1 MDLHFTLVRAPGAG
15 RGEAPL
21 ELTVRAAGNASG
33 TELEHELSRKFG
45 TRRLTVGGV
54 PLSALVIGRPPLV
67 TGAVIV
73 DDGGHRERQPRNS
86 GQDIPAALLLAV
98 HSGPAAGRVLPL
110 RRGSYRIGRTSA
122 DLSIPDPDLS
132 REHAR
137 IDVTDTALTI
147 EDLGSANGIGVN
159 GKRVRNAAISTESMI
174 SCGRS
179 TMSIVVAGPPGC
191 WTSCMGAAGVSV
203 AEPLSVPRPPGQ
215 ENRGMLF
222 LSALL
227 PVVLGV
233 ALALLTGMWMFLAFT
248 AVSAVTLVVPIA
260 SGRRARR
267 RLQSAVV
274 AAAAADKERR
284 RRSAPSPAQLV
295 LNSPRK
301 AVAADSIPEVSG
313 VWLRLGLAEQPANVR
328 LEPPDPDF
336 RPPGL
341 GAVPFLLDPAA
352 GVVSV
357 RGPESETAGLLHS
370 FLMQLTGYPSAD
382 GTRIAV
388 FGPVNSLPLAAR
400 YLPNVTLHGR
410 MEDMVEVLTGDPP
423 RGGIPG
429 VLVLISAGEKNPSL
443 ERLCEVA
450 HESGWRVFRF
460 MPSGPGP
467 SASEPSD
474 ADIDLGASHAVLR
487 SRGSTHQFVA
497 DLVPQDVFAHYCRKT
512 GQEAG
517 VAVRGRSVPVACM
530 LADVLDLSTE
540 ATALRWSVGRVAP
553 GLAIPVGQG
562 GDGPRILDL
571 EADGPHL
578 LVAGTTGSGKS
589 ELLRTM
595 SVALA
600 LSYPPDRMN
609 ILFFDFKGGSGLGPL
624 TSLPHCVGMLTDL
637 TRSELDRTM
646 ASLRAEVR
654 RREQLLAMEKAPDLT
669 AYRLAGRQDSASLPQ
684 LVVIIDEFRMLVDD
698 APESLNELMR
708 IATIGRSLGL
718 HLVMATQRPQG
729 AINADIRANITT
741 SIALRVQSA
750 HESADIIGTK
760 AAATIAVETPGRA
773 FLVRGNQEP
782 AEFQSAAL
790 SVGGPGRTP
799 SGIVVRRTVDALS
812 ACPPRSPEEAIP
824 APPLTPAAAAAPL
837 VEALN
842 SLWQE
847 CGTGP
852 VRRPVAPPLPTTPTY
867 PRPPEGFAPVGLVP
881 DRLAL
886 NEPAPGGTP
895 GDRPRAEER
904 DRATGSLGV
913 ELGWLD
919 LPHQQEVAPLSWQPR
934 DDGHLAFIGGTS
946 GDAVS
951 AMSLVLDQLA
961 VHPVDSHLYVL
972 DADGSF
978 TRMQASSRTGA
989 VAGLHD
995 LRRGVRVLERLCGEM
1010 ARRLSGTG
1018 MLHHV
1023 PLVLAISGWGSWLSA
1038 MRSGPLMWGED
1049 LVQDIMRNGRR
1060 AGITA
1065 ILSGER
1071 DLAVSRFLSDIPN
1084 RVYFPRGASAESRFA
1099 WPKMPDVLS
1108 VRGRAVAFGAI
1119 AGGGAAVCQFHAS
1132 DAQAAPRAQPR
1143 IFTRPF
1149 RVEAL
1154 PDRLA
1159 VEDMLGL
1166 IGRNRDTRPPGAG
1179 QAGNGADNPVE
1190 ETRRLWIGVGG
1201 DELSPVALRLPPA
1214 GAVAILGAAGSG
1226 KTSLLAALRVLNS
1239 HVRMWLQPGPER
1251 DPDDYWAEI
1260 HAETT
1265 AGRFGRDSVL
1275 LVDDADRLASS
1286 TSQKL
1291 LQMNTLGCP
1300 VVLSANYGQ
1309 PLLQRAPLAMAA
1321 RNGGTGILIA
1331 PRSNMDGDLFG
1342 VRFELELNPPP
1353 GRAVLLADGRAT
1365 PVQLPVAAAGTPGA

>member
-1 MDLHFTLVRAPGAG
+1 MDLHFTLVRGPGAG
-15 RGEAPL
+15 RDEAPL
-21 ELTVRAAGNASG
+21 ELTASAAGNALGS
-33 TELEHELSRKFG
+33 ELEQELSRTFG
-45 TRRLTVGGV
+45 TRRLSVGGL

-73 DDGGHRERQPRNS
+73 DGGGGIRERQPRRS

-98 HSGPAAGRVLPL
+98 HSGPAAGSLLPL
-110 RRGSYRIGRTSA
+110 RRGSYRIGRTAA
-122 DLSIPDPDLS
+122 DLTIPDPDLS
-132 REHAR
+132 RQHAR
-137 IDVTDTALTI
+137 IDVTDSALNI
-147 EDLGSANGIGVN
+147 RDLGSANGIEVD
-159 GKRVRNAAISTESMI
+159 GKRVRSAAISTDSMI

-179 TMSIVVAGPPGC
+179 TLSIVVAGPPGSR
-191 WTSCMGAAGVSV
+191 TSCMGAAGVSV

-227 PVVLGV
+227 PVALGV

-248 AVSAVTLVVPIA
+248 AVSAVTLVVPIV
-260 SGRRARR
+260 SGRRSRR
-267 RLQSAVV
+267 RLRSAVV

-284 RRSAPSPAQLV
+284 RRSAPSPAELV
-295 LNSPRK
+295 LDSPGM
-301 AVAADSIPEVSG
+301 AVAAEATPDVSG

-328 LEPPDPDF
+328 LEPPDPAF
-336 RPPGL
+336 QPPGL
-341 GAVPFLLDPAA
+341 GAVPFLLDPRA

-357 RGPESETAGLLHS
+357 RGPESETSGLMHLL
-370 FLMQLTGYPSAD
+370 LMQLTGYPSAQ

-388 FGPVNSLPLAAR
+388 CGPVNSLPLAAR

-410 MEDMVEVLTGDPP
+410 MEDMVDDLAGDPAG
-423 RGGIPG
+423 GGIPS
-429 VLVLISAGEKNPSL
+429 VLVLITSGETNLSL

-450 HESGWRVFRF
+450 RQSGWRVFRF
-460 MPSGPGP
+460 LPPGAGP
-467 SASEPSD
+467 AAWDPSD
-474 ADIDLGASHAVLR
+474 ADIELAGSYAVLR
-487 SRGSTHQFVA
+487 SMGSTHQFVA
-497 DLVPQDVFAHYCRKT
+497 DLVPADVFAHYCRRAKQDT
-512 GQEAG
+512 G
-517 VAVRGRSVPVACM
+517 VPVRGRSVPASCM
-530 LADVLDLSTE
+530 LSDVLDLSTE

-589 ELLRTM
+589 ELLRTL
-595 SVALA
+595 SVGLA

-609 ILFFDFKGGSGLGPL
+609 ILFVDFKGGSGLGPL
-624 TSLPHCVGMLTDL
+624 TALPHCVGIVTDL

-654 RREQLLAMEKAPDLT
+654 RREQLLAAAEAPDLT
-669 AYRLAGRQDSASLPQ
+669 AYRLAGRQDAPSLPQ

-698 APESLNELMR
+698 APKSLNELMR
-708 IATIGRSLGL
+708 IATVGRSLGL

-729 AINADIRANITT
+729 AINADIRANVTT

-750 HESADIIGTK
+750 HESADIIGTT

-773 FLVRGNQEP
+773 FLMRGNQEP

-790 SVGGPGRTP
+790 STGGIPGRTH
-799 SGIVVRRTVDALS
+799 SGVVVCRTVDALS
-812 ACPPRSPEEAIP
+812 ARPPRSAEKAFP
-824 APPLTPAAAAAPL
+824 APPPTPAAAAAPL

-867 PRPPEGFAPVGLVP
+867 PRPPAGSAAARFAADGLTP
-881 DRLAL
+881 DG
-886 NEPAPGGTP
+886 PA
-895 GDRPRAEER
+895 GDLLPAEAP
-904 DRATGSLGV
+904 DRATGSPVV

-919 LPHQQEVAPLSWQPR
+919 LPHQQEVTPLSWQPIY
-934 DDGHLAFIGGTS
+934 DGHLAFIGGTS

-961 VHPVDSHLYVL
+961 VDPVDSHLYVL

-978 TRMQASSRTGA
+978 ARMQASSRTGA
-989 VAGLHD
+989 VTGLHD

-1010 ARRLSGTG
+1010 SRRLSDTGT
-1018 MLHHV
+1018 LHHV

-1084 RVYFPRGASAESRFA
+1084 RVYFPRGASVESRFA
-1099 WPKMPDVLS
+1099 WPKMPEVLN
-1108 VRGRAVAFGAI
+1108 VRGRGVAFGSI
-1119 AGGGAAVCQFHAS
+1119 AGGGPAVCQFHAS
-1132 DAQAAPRAQPR
+1132 DGQPGPDAQRR
-1143 IFTRPF
+1143 ILTRPF
-1149 RVEAL
+1149 KVEAL
-1154 PDRLA
+1154 PRRLP

-1166 IGRNRDTRPPGAG
+1166 MRRKCNVRPPGAG
-1179 QAGNGADNPVE
+1179 QAANGVAQPVAG
-1190 ETRRLWIGVGG
+1190 TRCLWVGVGG
-1201 DELSPVALRLPPA
+1201 DDLSPVALRLPPA
-1214 GAVAILGAAGSG
+1214 GAVAVLGAPGSG
-1226 KTSLLAALRVLNS
+1226 KTSLLAALRVLNA
-1239 HVRMWLQPGPER
+1239 HLRTWLQPGPGL
-1251 DPDDYWAEI
+1251 DPDDYWTEI
-1260 HAETT
+1260 HKEAA
-1265 AGRFGRDSVL
+1265 AGRLGRDSFL
-1275 LVDDADRLASS
+1275 LIDDAERLAFS
-1286 TSQKL
+1286 THQKL
-1291 LQMNTLGCP
+1291 LEMNSLGCP
-1300 VVLSANYGQ
+1300 VVLCANYGQ
-1309 PLLQRAPLAMAA
+1309 SLLQRAPIAMAA

-1331 PRSNMDGDLFG
+1331 PRSHMDGDLFG
-1342 VRFELELNPPP
+1342 ARFELEPNPPP

-1365 PVQLPVAAAGTPGA
+1365 PVQLPVATAGTPDA